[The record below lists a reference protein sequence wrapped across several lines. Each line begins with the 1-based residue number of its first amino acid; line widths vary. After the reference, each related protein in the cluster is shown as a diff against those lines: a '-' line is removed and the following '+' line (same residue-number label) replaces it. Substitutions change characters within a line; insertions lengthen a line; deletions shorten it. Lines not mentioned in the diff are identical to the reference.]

1 MAGSDHAQPALEVM
15 SKNLSRPRKAAQ
27 LLEEPPNAI
36 IKYTEESSPM
46 RLDEA
51 MGYFSSC
58 LTTVFLVSEGVYS
71 PEGREGVAKGE

>member
-1 MAGSDHAQPALEVM
+1 M
-15 SKNLSRPRKAAQ
+15 S
-27 LLEEPPNAI
+27 
-36 IKYTEESSPM
+36 
-46 RLDEA
+46 LDGA